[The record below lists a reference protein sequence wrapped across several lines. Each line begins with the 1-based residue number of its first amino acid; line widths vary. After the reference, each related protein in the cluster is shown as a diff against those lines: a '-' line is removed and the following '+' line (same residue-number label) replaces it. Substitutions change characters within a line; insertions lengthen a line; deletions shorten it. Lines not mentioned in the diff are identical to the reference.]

1 LIQSDSHWEPSKFV
15 QKFYFFIPKI
25 KDLEV
30 EMCNSFFNTN
40 LVLNKCSASAQVI
53 VLATSTLWKNL
64 VAITCKTLCGFKL
77 KNNIECY
84 QNNPFAQINFEDW
97 VLLLI

>member
-1 LIQSDSHWEPSKFV
+1 VLLS
-15 QKFYFFIPKI
+15 
-25 KDLEV
+25 
-30 EMCNSFFNTN
+30 NS
-40 LVLNKCSASAQVI
+40 I
-53 VLATSTLWKNL
+53 ATSTFMENGNTSGNNL
-64 VAITCKTLCGFKL
+64 QNFYVVLKL